1 MKDYK
6 TIVKEVVEA
15 TKSIKDKNLKEIA
28 FKKLLEHSLDPHAEF
43 VSKKADGSSTKR
55 VKGSIN
61 KKRST
66 SPAVRDKAVR
76 EEVKSAFTD
85 VTPNMPGIKPLSS
98 LKQKWEKYVWVL
110 VVAKKKGI
118 DVMTNNEIAYVLSE
132 KFSVGAT
139 EKTVNNLTFKV
150 ESGFV
155 QKRDL
160 DGTRAWKILIDGINW
175 VTEGGKQ
182 VTKDEVQDEEG
193 K

>member
-15 TKSIKDKNLKEIA
+15 TESIKDESLKEIA
-28 FKKLLEHSLDPHAEF
+28 FQKLLEHSLDPHAES

-76 EEVKSAFTD
+76 EKVKSAFTD

-118 DVMTNNEIAYVLSE
+118 EVMTNNEIAYVLSE

-182 VTKDEVQDEEG
+182 VTKDEEG